1 LAFVSD
7 FVLRASFFE
16 FQPMYQ
22 RLTIS
27 DVAAVER
34 GLAAGMRH
42 AEIAREFDL
51 SVWTIARI
59 ADRRRFKRDDES
71 ICDTNPK
78 RKRGTDPDEDLPE
91 DDGPP
96 DYQARNLRRC
106 PTCGAMIYV
115 WPCIACCMATSV
127 PAVISMDD
135 DEEEEE
141 TTNDTKYTNGDRERD
156 AAIRRARPRKT
167 A

>member
-1 LAFVSD
+1 
-7 FVLRASFFE
+7 
-16 FQPMYQ
+16 MYQ
-22 RLTIS
+22 RLTEL

-42 AEIAREFDL
+42 TEIAREFDL

-59 ADRRRFKRDDES
+59 ADRRRFERDENKPS
-71 ICDTNPK
+71 T
-78 RKRGTDPDEDLPE
+78 EDLPE

-96 DYQARNLRRC
+96 DYQAQNLQRC

-115 WPCIACCMATSV
+115 TPCIACRLATAV
-127 PAVISMDD
+127 PANIAF
-135 DEEEEE
+135 EQPEEE
-141 TTNDTKYTNGDRERD
+141 TTNDTKYTNQSGRN
-156 AAIRRARPRKT
+156 IKFRARPSHRKT

>member
-1 LAFVSD
+1 
-7 FVLRASFFE
+7 
-16 FQPMYQ
+16 MYQ
-22 RLTIS
+22 RLTDL

-59 ADRRRFKRDDES
+59 ADRRRFDRDENAP
-71 ICDTNPK
+71 T
-78 RKRGTDPDEDLPE
+78 TEELPE

-96 DYQARNLRRC
+96 DYQARNHQRC

-115 WPCIACCMATSV
+115 TPCIACRLATAV
-127 PAVISMDD
+127 PANVAV
-135 DEEEEE
+135 EEPEEE
-141 TTNDTKYTNGDRERD
+141 TTNDTKYTNKSGRNIKFRV
-156 AAIRRARPRKT
+156 RNTQRKT